1 MKPSDNRQE
10 SIADAG
16 DIRGNADSIRKVLE
30 EFGVKSKAVE
40 ANVGLK
46 VTQYVFKIGRLTL
59 PGKVL
64 ALEAN
69 IALALKAQTVRIA
82 VLSAKKRLVAVE
94 VPNIKAAVLPISV
107 LLNSREW
114 QKTKGLTSFVVGKD
128 MRGEIVISDLP
139 KVKNIL
145 FAGQTG
151 SGKSVFNNTI
161 LASLLSR
168 NTPETLRL
176 ILIDPKQVEM
186 APYEGLPYLQMPV
199 ITDPKDWKDAS
210 RWLIQEHD
218 RRTQLLRDSGLESIY
233 EYNNNTETILPRIV
247 VVCDEISDLMMNDSE
262 HVEYT
267 VHKITSSSMDLGI
280 HFIFSTS
287 RPSIN
292 VFTESLKSSMQTHWA
307 FTVASKVD
315 SETVLGVSGA
325 EKLLGQGDM
334 LMRDSSDGALQ
345 RVQAAFISD
354 SEVADRVKRVIEEGN
369 YAS

>member
-16 DIRGNADSIRKVLE
+16 DIRGNADAIRKVLE

-46 VTQYVFKIGRLTL
+46 ITQYVFKIGRLSS
-59 PGKVL
+59 PNKVQ

-69 IALALKAQTVRIA
+69 IALALSALSVRVEVI
-82 VLSAKKRLVAVE
+82 STTKRLVAIE
-94 VPNIKAAVLPISV
+94 IPNVKSAILPISI

-114 QKTKGLTSFVVGKD
+114 KNTKNLTSFVIGKD
-128 MRGEIVISDLP
+128 MRGEIVISDLS
-139 KVKNIL
+139 KDKNIL

-151 SGKSVFNNTI
+151 SGKSVLHNTI

-168 NTPETLRL
+168 NTPETLKL

-186 APYEGLPYLQMPV
+186 APYEGLPHLQMPV
-199 ITDPKDWKDAS
+199 ITDPKGWKDVFD
-210 RWLIQEHD
+210 WLIKEHS
-218 RRTQLLRDSGLESIY
+218 RRTQLLRYSDFGSID
-233 EYNNNTETILPRIV
+233 EYNNNAETILPRIV

-267 VHKITSSSMDLGI
+267 VHKITSCSMDLGI

-287 RPSIN
+287 RPSID

-334 LMRDSSDGALQ
+334 IMKDNRDNTLR

-354 SEVADRVKRVIEEGN
+354 SEVADRVRRVIEEGI
-369 YAS
+369 YVS